1 MCRAEG
7 PRGLQEGPLLPRG
20 AVPGGTRRNRAG
32 ALSPTAAQGCS
43 PGRGGG
49 GWCRCRPLAH
59 GCFRFPGIPSTQGPG
74 GQRPEPGTQSPV
86 AMCQSASG
94 LTLAK

>member
-43 PGRGGG
+43 PGRGWGLVQVQASG
-49 GWCRCRPLAH
+49 SRVLP
-59 GCFRFPGIPSTQGPG
+59 FPWNSVYAGAWWAETRTGH
-74 GQRPEPGTQSPV
+74 PEPCGHVPV
-86 AMCQSASG
+86 HQWPDLG
-94 LTLAK
+94 